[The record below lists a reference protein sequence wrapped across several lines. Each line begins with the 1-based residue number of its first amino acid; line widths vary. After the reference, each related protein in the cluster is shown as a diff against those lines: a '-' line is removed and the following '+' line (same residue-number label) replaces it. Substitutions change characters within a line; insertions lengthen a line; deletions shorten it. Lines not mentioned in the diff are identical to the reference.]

1 MGQTLGGI
9 TSDVYKAIVSVV
21 DDRMREIK
29 VTRQDFDELKGVVK
43 ELSEAQKASQ
53 VRLGRLETV
62 VGELA
67 EAQKASQVR
76 LGRLETVVEELAE
89 AQKRTEVKV
98 EELAEA
104 QKKTEIALRGLA
116 TEVGALSRNFG
127 FGLEDIA
134 HVVLPGYLKRHH
146 RIDMGEFERKFFEV
160 NGKLVEVNLF
170 GEGRI
175 KKEKI
180 TILGE
185 VKSRIY
191 EREIRKFKRD
201 LSKVVPLIEGKVFK
215 LMFGYLVHPSATKIA
230 EDIELVASYQ
240 R

>member
-43 ELSEAQKASQ
+43 EL
-53 VRLGRLETV
+53 
-62 VGELA
+62 A
-67 EAQKASQVR
+67 EAQKASEVR

-89 AQKRTEVKV
+89 AQKRTEIRVGRLETAV
-98 EELAEA
+98 EDLAVA

-134 HVVLPGYLKRHH
+134 HVVLPGYLKRHY

-175 KKEKI
+175 KKEKV

>member
-1 MGQTLGGI
+1 M
-9 TSDVYKAIVSVV
+9 
-21 DDRMREIK
+21 
-29 VTRQDFDELKGVVK
+29 
-43 ELSEAQKASQ
+43 
-53 VRLGRLETV
+53 
-62 VGELA
+62 
-67 EAQKASQVR
+67 
-76 LGRLETVVEELAE
+76 
-89 AQKRTEVKV
+89 
-98 EELAEA
+98 A
-104 QKKTEIALRGLA
+104 QKKTEIALRGFA
-116 TEVGALSRNFG
+116 TEVGALSRNVG

-175 KKEKI
+175 KKEKV

-191 EREIRKFKRD
+191 EREIRKIKKD

-215 LMFGYLVHPSATKIA
+215 LMFGYLVHPSAAKIA
-230 EDIELVASYQ
+230 EDIELIASYQ

>member
-43 ELSEAQKASQ
+43 EL
-53 VRLGRLETV
+53 
-62 VGELA
+62 A
-67 EAQKASQVR
+67 EAQKRTEVKV
-76 LGRLETVVEELAE
+76 GELAE

-98 EELAEA
+98 EELAGAQKRTEVRVGRLETAVEKLAVA

-134 HVVLPGYLKRHH
+134 HVVLPGYLKRHY

-175 KKEKI
+175 KKEKV

-191 EREIRKFKRD
+191 EREIKKFKRD

-215 LMFGYLVHPSATKIA
+215 LMFGYLVHPSAAKIA
-230 EDIELVASYQ
+230 EDIELIASYQ